1 MRVRDAAD
9 DLFAPEDVLCD
20 LCSHQVHGVILAH
33 GGHSVAVLHAA
44 LLEDVG
50 VGGVAHKGRAAKGI
64 IIKAVQPLE
73 LLGVLFDQGNIMADA
88 FQIPHQCRAHLV
100 AADHQNIHGCHLIVQ
115 NLLLSGPAVRV
126 RRKHR
131 EKRCVQYSIFPA
143 ADKYR
148 KSRQCSCIKFV
159 IFRAQALRI

>member
-33 GGHSVAVLHAA
+33 SGHCVAVLHAA

-50 VGGVAHKGRAAKGI
+50 IGGVAHKGCAAKGI

-88 FQIPHQCRAHLV
+88 FQIPHQCRANLV

-115 NLLLSGPAVRV
+115 NLLLSGPAFRV

-131 EKRCVQYSIFPA
+131 ENVVSSIAYFPRQINTEK
-143 ADKYR
+143 ADGAP
-148 KSRQCSCIKFV
+148 V
-159 IFRAQALRI
+159 

>member
-1 MRVRDAAD
+1 MRVGDAAD
-9 DLFAPEDVLCD
+9 DLFAPEDVLSD
-20 LCSHQVHGVILAH
+20 LCGHQVHGVVLAH

-100 AADHQNIHGCHLIVQ
+100 AANHQNIHGVTSLFSLCFGFVQGSVPDLLCQQSRLI
-115 NLLLSGPAVRV
+115 
-126 RRKHR
+126 
-131 EKRCVQYSIFPA
+131 QYSIIPR
-143 ADKYR
+143 ADK
-148 KSRQCSCIKFV
+148 
-159 IFRAQALRI
+159 

>member
-1 MRVRDAAD
+1 MSQFPLFRQRTEHCLFCQDGGADRVQLVGLVVKHLQMRVRDAAD
-9 DLFAPEDVLCD
+9 DLFAPEDVLGD

-33 GGHSVAVLHAA
+33 SGHRVAVLHAA

-50 VGGVAHKGRAAKGI
+50 VGGVAHKGCAAKGI

-131 EKRCVQYSIFPA
+131 
-143 ADKYR
+143 
-148 KSRQCSCIKFV
+148 
-159 IFRAQALRI
+159 